1 MKYNLLILKI
11 QLKLLI
17 ITYFTSFSFSQIS
30 SKVPL
35 YKIIITRNIT
45 QLEKNIYHL
54 IMNQK
59 GVGVIL
65 NNSSNIST
73 IPSHILKQ
81 IYNFY
86 VDIYEDMLARIEKY
100 ENDYNEFIIAYPLD
114 KLETIS
120 FILRDFGISF
130 PIRQL
135 FLLKN
140 VTKNIYYYR
149 FRFLSKEGQENI
161 IFGKDLIETMESE
174 FKDNNIF
181 TFNNKSFEL
190 ITEDD

>member
-17 ITYFTSFSFSQIS
+17 ITYFASFSFSQIS

-86 VDIYEDMLARIEKY
+86 VDIYEDILARIEKY

>member
-1 MKYNLLILKI
+1 MLELDILNESLLS
-11 QLKLLI
+11 
-17 ITYFTSFSFSQIS
+17 SFSFSQIS